1 MTAHAPADD
10 CEMIYAPVN
19 QFLALL
25 AQGWRLCFIV
35 EPIQAHHGT
44 YSMWM
49 WRP

>member
-1 MTAHAPADD
+1 MTADD
-10 CEMIYAPVN
+10 CELIYAPVN

-25 AQGWRLCFIV
+25 VQGWRLCFIV
-35 EPIQAHHGT
+35 EPIQGHHGF